1 MSHTVLASDEP
12 TCQKPKNTE
21 QYQNKFSIGCLSE
34 GMSSFLRL
42 NPAISGKGYMN
53 AGGKIIIPPTY
64 SLAEDFHQGR
74 AIVSNDKHQAVID
87 KTGKLIV
94 PFKYDEITN
103 FNQFGLAS
111 IQLNDEYGSIDSNG
125 KIVLPI
131 AYDSRIEF
139 HDDLARVQKKGTV
152 GYIDKTAK
160 TVIPLKYGDLS
171 QDFHNGIAVVALNS
185 CPIDVETTCQT
196 IYGAINKEGK
206 AVLPFEYYKLDDFT
220 QNVSIATNRQG
231 TGAVDKTG
239 KVIIPFIY
247 NDSPGVDTVSKF
259 TNGYSVVRKNVGN
272 ADKYGAY
279 DEQGNIVIPFEYDHL
294 ADFNEQG
301 YVVAV
306 KQGKVGIIDKYNK
319 VSLPFGSNSLEH
331 WTNNLFLITT
341 PNHERTGLID
351 NTGKEIIPIDHYA
364 NFAFSNYEA
373 SFFKEKGDSYI
384 VYSTRTDGKMY
395 INIVPK

>member
-53 AGGKIIIPPTY
+53 AEGKIIIPPTY

-74 AIVSNDKHQAVID
+74 GIVSNDKHQAVID

-111 IQLNDEYGSIDSNG
+111 VKLNDEYGLIDSNG

-139 HDDLARVQKKGTV
+139 YDDLARAQKKRTV

-196 IYGAINKEGK
+196 IYGAIN
-206 AVLPFEYYKLDDFT
+206 
-220 QNVSIATNRQG
+220 
-231 TGAVDKTG
+231 
-239 KVIIPFIY
+239 
-247 NDSPGVDTVSKF
+247 
-259 TNGYSVVRKNVGN
+259 
-272 ADKYGAY
+272 
-279 DEQGNIVIPFEYDHL
+279 
-294 ADFNEQG
+294 
-301 YVVAV
+301 
-306 KQGKVGIIDKYNK
+306 
-319 VSLPFGSNSLEH
+319 
-331 WTNNLFLITT
+331 
-341 PNHERTGLID
+341 
-351 NTGKEIIPIDHYA
+351 
-364 NFAFSNYEA
+364 
-373 SFFKEKGDSYI
+373 
-384 VYSTRTDGKMY
+384 
-395 INIVPK
+395 